1 MTVTRS
7 QFLSLMEPILSDI
20 LSDQDYRRRERIYSR
35 FYMDETES
43 PKKRKYT
50 FFQYGGLGDFAAKN
64 EGGPV
69 SYSDPLPGPEV
80 TMTPV
85 RFSNGY
91 KITQEMFDH
100 DQFNE
105 IRKLEQ
111 ELRRATDDFLEVR
124 GHLLLNNGFGTT
136 ASAGFIAAGFDG
148 VQLFSTAH
156 TRLDGG
162 TNQANRPSTDAN
174 LDWTSLANG
183 YLQFQL
189 WVDERGRPIISDPQ
203 CLIVHVND
211 SLTARELLGS
221 ELKPG
226 TPNNELNALRGAVS
240 ELIVSPYITDTNSWY
255 LKSGDHRAIW
265 KWDVQPRSAMED
277 DFDLEVVKRKMV
289 LGFCHGAI
297 DWRGW
302 YGTSGTT

>member
-20 LSDQDYRRRERIYSR
+20 LSDADYQRRERIYSR
-35 FYMDETES
+35 YYKDQTET
-43 PKKRKYT
+43 PKKRQYT
-50 FFQYGGLGDFAAKN
+50 FFQYGGLGDYQVKN

-69 SYSDPLPGPEV
+69 SYTDPIAGPEL
-80 TMTPV
+80 TMAPI

-91 KITQEMFDH
+91 KVTQEMFDH
-100 DQFNE
+100 DQFGE
-105 IRKLEQ
+105 IRKLEA

-148 VQLFSTAH
+148 VALFSTAH

-162 TNQANRPSTDAN
+162 TNQANRPTTDAS

-183 YLQFQL
+183 VLQFQL
-189 WVDERGRPIISDPQ
+189 WNDERGRPILSLPSTLVI
-203 CLIVHVND
+203 HVND

-226 TPNNELNALRGAVS
+226 TANNELNALRGMLS
-240 ELIVSPYITDTNSWY
+240 ETVVSPYITDTNAWY
-255 LKSGDHRAIW
+255 LKSADHSAIW
-265 KWDVQPRSAMED
+265 KWDVPPRSAMED
-277 DFDLEVVKRKMV
+277 DFDLEVVKRKTV
-289 LGFCHGAI
+289 LGFCHGAT

-302 YGTSGTT
+302 YGTNGTT